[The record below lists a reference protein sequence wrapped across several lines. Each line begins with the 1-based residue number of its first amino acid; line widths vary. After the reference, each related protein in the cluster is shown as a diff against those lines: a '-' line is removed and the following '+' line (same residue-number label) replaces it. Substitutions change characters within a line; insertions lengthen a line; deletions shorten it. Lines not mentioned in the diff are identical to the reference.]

1 MVEIILEDYLKVI
14 ENSSNPIAT
23 AKLFANI
30 AKNKA
35 AFAKMNMPIADFID
49 LSKEINKYAEA
60 YVAIQ
65 DNNESKIK
73 DICKKK

>member
-1 MVEIILEDYLKVI
+1 MVCL
-14 ENSSNPIAT
+14 S
-23 AKLFANI
+23 NI
-30 AKNKA
+30 AKNKV

-65 DNNESKIK
+65 DNNENDIEN
-73 DICKKK
+73 ICKK